1 MGTPDL
7 LFSPLNRQRVSFDCN
22 WDCVLMSTFTEVYP
36 VEAVELDLCDV
47 GGMRHALDDAVWNVL
62 ELAYPADNKVSNLKI
77 AIGLAC
83 CAIGALAYYPP
94 IPHPDNIPLVSF
106 LIGLF
111 VVLYGGLNAYVMF
124 INGDWL
130 FVSTPLS
137 KRNNAV
143 LKVLPTWTLSRV
155 ITLQTST
162 WEPQTPP
169 SP

>member
-1 MGTPDL
+1 
-7 LFSPLNRQRVSFDCN
+7 
-22 WDCVLMSTFTEVYP
+22 
-36 VEAVELDLCDV
+36 
-47 GGMRHALDDAVWNVL
+47 MRHALDDAVWNVL

-143 LKVLPTWTLSRV
+143 LKVATDMDIVSGDYTANIYLGTTNTPF
-155 ITLQTST
+155 ST
-162 WEPQTPP
+162 NIQAVFDSNGRFARKTFATAFLAHLKSVVSP
-169 SP
+169 SSSSSSSSSKKKR